1 LKRIGLV
8 LMIPA
13 VMGAWFLFAESR
25 QPVEFRMVV
34 GNSPLSV
41 ELAVTPEE
49 RARGLMYRE
58 SLADDRGML
67 FVFEYSG
74 RWGFWMKNTL
84 IPLSIAFLD
93 HEGNVVNIEDMQ
105 PHDTTVT
112 MPKGEI
118 LYALEVNLGW
128 FARHGIRPGSRIAL
142 PEQVTKI
149 VGNQR

>member
-93 HEGNVVNIEDMQ
+93 RDGTVINIENMQ

-112 MPKGEI
+112 LPQGEI

-128 FARHGIRPGSRIAL
+128 YARHGVRAGSRIEL
-142 PEQVTKI
+142 PGQVIKI
-149 VGNQR
+149 VGNRR

>member
-1 LKRIGLV
+1 LKSFSVV
-8 LMIPA
+8 LLFA
-13 VMGAWFLFAESR
+13 LTVGAWVLFAEDR
-25 QPVEFRMVV
+25 QEPKIRIGM
-34 GNSPLSV
+34 GNSQLTV
-41 ELAVTPEE
+41 EVAATPGE
-49 RARGLMYRE
+49 RARGLMYRD
-58 SLADDRGML
+58 SLDDDTGML
-67 FVFEYSG
+67 FVFEYPG

>member
-93 HEGNVVNIEDMQ
+93 RDGTVINIENMQ

-112 MPKGEI
+112 LPQGEI

-128 FARHGIRPGSRIAL
+128 YARHGVRAGSRIEL
-142 PEQVTKI
+142 PGQVIKI
-149 VGNQR
+149 VGDRR

>member
-1 LKRIGLV
+1 MKRIGLV

-93 HEGNVVNIEDMQ
+93 RDGTVINIENMQ

-112 MPKGEI
+112 MPQGEI

-128 FARHGIRPGSRIAL
+128 FARHGVRAGSRIEL
-142 PEQVTKI
+142 PGQVIKI
-149 VGNQR
+149 V